1 MFGGGRKNDK
11 DKKDDGNSLSSVMA
25 PEGPKKGSSSIT
37 GFDPEGLERAAK
49 AARDLD
55 SSKNAGSAIEL
66 IKTQELTKQVRYT
79 LKYYIILYCGGSR
92 WSHLILYIFT
102 YIRIRNLPYLS
113 LFSYTLF
120 YFIARTFGQEGR
132 NGSLCPTTTS
142 TEH

>member
-11 DKKDDGNSLSSVMA
+11 DNKKDGDKSLSSVMA

-66 IKTQELTKQVRYT
+66 IKSQELTKQVSY
-79 LKYYIILYCGGSR
+79 LYMIMILWWGD
-92 WSHLILYIFT
+92 LI
-102 YIRIRNLPYLS
+102 
-113 LFSYTLF
+113 
-120 YFIARTFGQEGR
+120 
-132 NGSLCPTTTS
+132 
-142 TEH
+142 